1 MRQHTHGQTAVE
13 GPAERPG
20 AYASCAIRD
29 YLDKKT
35 PKTNY
40 APYILSGGVVNSKRR
55 QGDHPQ
61 KHRHLRSQSA
71 AFRRGAGECILG

>member
-40 APYILSGGVVNSKRR
+40 APYILSGGVVNSNGGKEIILKNIDTCVPNAPHF
-55 QGDHPQ
+55 GVPQ
-61 KHRHLRSQSA
+61 
-71 AFRRGAGECILG
+71 ENV

>member
-40 APYILSGGVVNSKRR
+40 APYILSGGVVNSNGGKEIILKNIDTCVPKAPHF
-55 QGDHPQ
+55 GVPQ
-61 KHRHLRSQSA
+61 
-71 AFRRGAGECILG
+71 ENV

>member
-40 APYILSGGVVNSKRR
+40 APYILSGGVVNSNGGKEIILKNIDTCVPNAPHF
-55 QGDHPQ
+55 GVPQ
-61 KHRHLRSQSA
+61 
-71 AFRRGAGECILG
+71 ENVY